1 MYFINRSKLEEPCP
15 FIVACYNLGDRKDH
29 DLELAMHTVS
39 KHSVRKQL
47 THFSIWTLAMPL
59 PHRRR
64 RRRGLTAC
72 ALSRFFF
79 CVGVLCLAAAVVSPF
94 VLAIY
99 VMRVHTVLFSCIMTI
114 SFIPIYVAL
123 SM

>member
-29 DLELAMHTVS
+29 DLELAMHTASS

-47 THFSIWTLAMPL
+47 THFSIWTLAMLPPL
-59 PHRRR
+59 PSLRRLNLLAHSVYFVFLRWRSLPIRRR
-64 RRRGLTAC
+64 SFLLYMLCAC
-72 ALSRFFF
+72 TQFFF
-79 CVGVLCLAAAVVSPF
+79 TVHHDNI
-94 VLAIY
+94 IY
-99 VMRVHTVLFSCIMTI
+99 THL
-114 SFIPIYVAL
+114 AL